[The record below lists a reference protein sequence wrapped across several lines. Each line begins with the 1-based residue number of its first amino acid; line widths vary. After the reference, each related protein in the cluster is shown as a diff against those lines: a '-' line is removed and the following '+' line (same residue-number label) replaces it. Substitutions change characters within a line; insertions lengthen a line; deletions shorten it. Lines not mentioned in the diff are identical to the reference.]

1 MAKGLAMKWEKI
13 VYQNWVVDS
22 AYHGDEDA
30 DDQCATGGRKRP
42 NRHPVHVKLVR
53 VEAAEDIALTRLR
66 EQVGV
71 AVAQLCPEQREFI
84 ERFYYAG
91 ESYFEIA
98 QRLHHAP
105 RRLESVHRQA
115 LKRLKKILAPLVRS
129 YYGITKDAAVGCPIC
144 QSEHRQT
151 IDDLIASRDR
161 TRYWQ
166 PVMREIRDKCGLRIK
181 SPMTLIGHEKYH

>member
-1 MAKGLAMKWEKI
+1 MKWEKI

-22 AYHGDEDA
+22 AYHGEEDENDL
-30 DDQCATGGRKRP
+30 CTTGRRKRP
-42 NRHPVHVKLVR
+42 DRQPVHVKLVS
-53 VEAAEDIALTRLR
+53 VEAAEDVALTRLR

-71 AVAQLCPEQREFI
+71 AVAQLCYEQREFI

-98 QRLHHAP
+98 RGLHHAP
-105 RRLESVHRQA
+105 RRLETVHRQA
-115 LKRLKKILAPLVRS
+115 LKRLRKILAPLVRS
-129 YYGITKDAAVGCPIC
+129 YYGITKDAATGCPIC
-144 QSEHRQT
+144 QSEHRET
-151 IDDLIASRDR
+151 IDDLIGNRDR

-166 PVMREIRDKCGLRIK
+166 PVMREIRDKYGIRIK